1 MSVFPRWKT
10 ILVVVVMLLGVL
22 LALPNVY
29 GEAPA
34 VQLSRKDRAAFTEAS
49 VAEYTAL
56 LAQSGVTPEAGYVEG
71 GRLVI
76 RLKDVPAQLRAKA
89 AVEAAHPNEFAV
101 ATTFASRMPEWLRGL
116 GLRAMPLGLDL
127 RGGIYLVYEV
137 DIDGAVTQALAR
149 YERDVRT
156 ALRGKDLPYLSVES
170 LHEGAGEGAQHGVKV
185 VLRDA
190 TSLAE
195 GRKAVQALDAD
206 LVWTDAVV
214 TPPSGGAPEA
224 TLTAI
229 LTPAQVKARQDFA
242 IQQNIT
248 ALNNRVNS
256 LGVSEAVVQRQGL
269 NRIAVQLPG
278 VQDASEVIRILG
290 KVATLEFRLGDT
302 LNNPIEA
309 KRTGRPP
316 IGTKLYTDRS
326 GQPVLLKREL
336 ILTGDQLSDASS
348 SMQNGEPAV
357 SVKLDSRGGE
367 EMLRTTRENLGKP
380 MAVVF
385 IERERVLEDQGGQKV
400 AVDRVKEEVISLAT
414 IRGVFSNQFEITGIS
429 LQEGQEL
436 AKLLRAGALAAPI
449 FIVEQKLVGPSL
461 GQDNIDRG
469 VRALIIGLGVVFVFM
484 AFYYRGF
491 GLVGCAVL
499 LANVILLAAL
509 LTLTRAALSLP
520 GIAGMVLTVG
530 MAVDANILIY
540 ERIREELR
548 LGMSP
553 RAAINAGFDG
563 AFSSIFDGNITTLIA
578 GVVLFIFGSGPVKGF
593 AVVLCLGIVTS
604 MFTALTGSRALIEA
618 VWGRRKNLS
627 RLSI

>member
-1 MSVFPRWKT
+1 MNVFPRWKT
-10 ILVVVVMLLGVL
+10 ILVVVVLLVGAL
-22 LALPNVY
+22 LALPNIY

-34 VQLSRKDRAAFTEAS
+34 LQLSRKDRADFTEAS
-49 VAEYTAL
+49 VAEYSAL
-56 LAQSGVTPEAGYVEG
+56 LQAAGAAPEAGYVEN
-71 GRLVI
+71 GRLI
-76 RLKDVPAQLRAKA
+76 LRLKDVPSQLRAKA
-89 AVEAAHPNEFAV
+89 AVEAAHGNDFAI
-101 ATTFASRMPEWLRGL
+101 ATTFASRMPAWLRGL
-116 GLRAMPLGLDL
+116 GLKAMPLGLDL

-137 DIDGAVTQALAR
+137 DTDGAVTQSLAR
-149 YERDVRT
+149 YERDART
-156 ALRGKDLPYLSVES
+156 ALREKGIQYQGVES
-170 LHEGAGEGAQHGVKV
+170 INEGTGTDARRGIKV
-185 VLRDA
+185 VLREA
-190 TSLAE
+190 SAMAAARE
-195 GRKAVQALDAD
+195 AVQAMDRD
-206 LVWTDAVV
+206 LVWSESQTVPAA
-214 TPPSGGAPEA
+214 GGAPEP
-224 TLTAI
+224 TLTAL

-302 LNNPIEA
+302 LNSPLEA
-309 KRTGRPP
+309 KRSGRAP
-316 IGTKLYTDRS
+316 IGTKLYQDRN

-336 ILTGDQLSDASS
+336 ILTGDQLTDASAA
-348 SMQNGEPAV
+348 MQNGEPAV

-367 EMLRTTRENLGKP
+367 EMLNTTRSNVGKP
-380 MAVVF
+380 MGVVF
-385 IERERVLEDQGGQKV
+385 IERERVLEDRGGQKV
-400 AVDRVKEEVISLAT
+400 AVDKVREEVISLAT
-414 IRGVFSNQFEITGIS
+414 IRGVFSNQFQITGLS

-469 VRALIIGLGVVFVFM
+469 VRALEIGLAVVFVFM
-484 AFYYRGF
+484 AIYYRGF

-499 LANVILLAAL
+499 LANVVLLTAL
-509 LTLTRAALSLP
+509 LTITRAALSLP
-520 GIAGMVLTVG
+520 GIAGIVLTVG

-578 GVVLFIFGSGPVKGF
+578 GVVLFVFGSGPVKGF

-618 VWGRRKNLS
+618 VWGRRKSLT

>member
-1 MSVFPRWKT
+1 
-10 ILVVVVMLLGVL
+10 
-22 LALPNVY
+22 
-29 GEAPA
+29 
-34 VQLSRKDRAAFTEAS
+34 
-49 VAEYTAL
+49 
-56 LAQSGVTPEAGYVEG
+56 
-71 GRLVI
+71 
-76 RLKDVPAQLRAKA
+76 
-89 AVEAAHPNEFAV
+89 
-101 ATTFASRMPEWLRGL
+101 
-116 GLRAMPLGLDL
+116 
-127 RGGIYLVYEV
+127 
-137 DIDGAVTQALAR
+137 
-149 YERDVRT
+149 
-156 ALRGKDLPYLSVES
+156 
-170 LHEGAGEGAQHGVKV
+170 GAGDDARRGVKV
-185 VLRDA
+185 VLREA
-190 TSLAE
+190 VRSAAALEAV
-195 GRKAVQALDAD
+195 KAVDPD
-206 LVWTDAVV
+206 LAWTESSV
-214 TPPSGGAPEA
+214 TPAGGGAPEP
-224 TLTAI
+224 TLTAL
-229 LTPAQVKARQDFA
+229 LTAAQIKARQDFA

-302 LNNPIEA
+302 LNNPLEA
-309 KRTGRPP
+309 QRQGRAP
-316 IGTKLYTDRS
+316 IGTKLYTDRN

-336 ILTGDQLSDASS
+336 ILTGEQLTDASAS
-348 SMQNGEPAV
+348 IQDGEPAV

-367 EMLRTTRENLGKP
+367 EMLNTTRSNVGKP
-380 MAVVF
+380 MGVVF
-385 IERERVLEDQGGQKV
+385 IERERVLEDRGGQKV
-400 AVDRVKEEVISLAT
+400 AVDRVREEVISLAT
-414 IRGVFSNQFEITGIS
+414 IRGVFSNQFQITGLS

-469 VRALIIGLGVVFVFM
+469 VRALIIGLAVVFAFM

-499 LANVILLAAL
+499 LANVILLTAL
-509 LTLTRAALSLP
+509 LTVTRAALSLP
-520 GIAGMVLTVG
+520 GIAGIVLTVG

-578 GVVLFIFGSGPVKGF
+578 GVVLFVFGTGAVKGF

-604 MFTALTGSRALIEA
+604 MFTALIGSRALIEA
-618 VWGRRKNLS
+618 VWGRRKMLTS
-627 RLSI
+627 LSI

>member
-1 MSVFPRWKT
+1 MAAFPRWKT
-10 ILVVVVMLLGVL
+10 ILVVVVLLVAAL
-22 LALPNVY
+22 IALPNVY

-34 VQLSRKDRAAFTEAS
+34 LQLSRKDRVAFTETGI
-49 VAEYTAL
+49 AEFRTL
-56 LAQSGVTPEAGYVEG
+56 LEQAGAPPEAAYVEE
-71 GRLVI
+71 GRLLL

-89 AVEAAHPNEFAV
+89 AVETARPNEFAL
-101 ATTFASRMPEWLRGL
+101 ATTFASRMPDWLRGL

-137 DIDGAVTQALAR
+137 DVDGALAQTLQR
-149 YERDVRT
+149 LQRDVRT
-156 ALRGKDLPYLSVES
+156 ALREKELPYLAVDAVSSEDT
-170 LHEGAGEGAQHGVKV
+170 AAAPHGVKV
-185 VLRDA
+185 TLRQAGDSA
-190 TSLAE
+190 AALIALQAVDPDLAWTE
-195 GRKAVQALDAD
+195 GTQPGVA
-206 LVWTDAVV
+206 
-214 TPPSGGAPEA
+214 GGAAE
-224 TLTAI
+224 TVLTAV
-229 LTPAQVKARQDFA
+229 LTAAQIKQRQDFA

-248 ALNNRVNS
+248 ALNNRVNG

-290 KVATLEFRLGDT
+290 KVATLEFRLADT
-302 LNNPIEA
+302 LNNPVEA
-309 KRTGRPP
+309 ERSGHAPL
-316 IGTKLYTDRS
+316 GTKLYHQRT
-326 GQPVLLKREL
+326 GAPVLLRRDL
-336 ILTGDQLSDASS
+336 IITGDQLTDASS
-348 SMQNGEPAV
+348 AMQNGEPSV
-357 SVKLDSRGGE
+357 SVRLDSRGGE

-385 IERERVLEDQGGQKV
+385 IERERVQEDHAGQKV
-400 AVDRVKEEVISLAT
+400 VVDRVKEEVISLAT
-414 IRGVFSNQFEITGIS
+414 IKGVFSNQFNITG
-429 LQEGQEL
+429 LTVAEGQEL

-449 FIVEQKLVGPSL
+449 FIVEQRLVGPSL

-469 VRALIIGLGVVFVFM
+469 VRALILGLAVVFVFI

-499 LANVILLAAL
+499 LANVVLLTAL
-509 LTLTRAALSLP
+509 LTITRAALSLP
-520 GIAGMVLTVG
+520 GIAGIVLTVG

-548 LGMSP
+548 NGTTPL
-553 RAAINAGFDG
+553 AAIHAGFEG

-578 GVVLFIFGSGPVKGF
+578 GVVLFTFGSGPVKGF

-618 VWGRRKNLS
+618 VWGRRKKLTG
-627 RLSI
+627 LSI